1 MALPKL
7 KFPVYE
13 LKIPSTK
20 KTESFRPFL
29 VKEEKILL
37 MAKQSSDPTEIFRAM
52 KQIINNCCINDS
64 FDIDK
69 LAIFDL
75 EYLFLRLRSF
85 SVNNVAKVSYRDNDD
100 EKVYDFEIDLNTIE
114 VLFPESVNNV
124 IKITEETGIKMK
136 YPSASLFDDK
146 EYFKSG
152 EDSLYELIIRCIDK
166 IYDGEEIY
174 DPSDYTKEELTEF
187 LDNVGIK
194 VYQEIMKFMENN
206 PKLYYKIEYVNSKG
220 NSRNIELTTL
230 TDFFTLG

>member
-85 SVNNVAKVSYRDNDD
+85 SVNNIAKVSYRDNDD